1 MVVVLRRLSVI
12 FGQNPGYF
20 LQVHRKGH
28 MRGLILKK
36 FIQGITLLSQPTGTT
51 VEELERRM
59 GTKNR
64 QAYRFLT
71 SIKDDFGFI
80 VDEEKLDC
88 GGKRFSLA
96 AEQCKSLSDV
106 KVLDLNLNIGEVV
119 ALHFLRGH
127 AKLFKGTDIG
137 DGIERAFTKLGAFV
151 PEGLADKLERVR
163 SLFVPSVRFAK
174 DYAGNEVLID
184 SLADAILGQHT
195 CVVEYHSF
203 SDDKTKKYSI
213 DPLRFF
219 ERDGGLYIFI
229 RATRFGDIRVLAV
242 ERISQIESTDAT
254 FKYPTDFDPEALL
267 DRSFGMFYD
276 DPLEVKIWFSADQA
290 RYIKER
296 QWAQEQKITTHT
308 DGSIVLWMKTS
319 GWYDVKKWV
328 LSFGA
333 DARVLEPV
341 HLQDK
346 VRKEIEKMLNG
357 YGEAVQ

>member
-1 MVVVLRRLSVI
+1 
-12 FGQNPGYF
+12 
-20 LQVHRKGH
+20 

-51 VEELERRM
+51 VDELERRL
-59 GTKNR
+59 GSQNR
-64 QAYRFLT
+64 QVYRFLAT
-71 SIKDDFGFI
+71 IKDDFGFI
-80 VDEEKLDC
+80 LDEEKLDG

-96 AEQCKSLSDV
+96 TEQCKSLSDV
-106 KVLDLNLNIGEVV
+106 KVLDLNLNVGEVV

-137 DGIERAFTKLGAFV
+137 DGIERAFTKLGAFI
-151 PEGLADKLERVR
+151 PDGLADKLERVR

-174 DYAGNEVLID
+174 DYAGKEALIE
-184 SLADAILGQHT
+184 SLSEAILGQHT

-203 SDDKTKKYSI
+203 ADDKTKKYQI

-219 ERDGGLYIFI
+219 ERDGGLYLFV

-242 ERISQIESTDAT
+242 ERIVQIEATDSA
-254 FKYPTDFDPEALL
+254 FVYPIDFDPEALL

-276 DPLEVKIWFSADQA
+276 DPLEVKIWFSAGQA
-290 RYIKER
+290 PYVRER
-296 QWAQEQKITTHT
+296 QWAQEQTITEQK

-333 DARVLEPV
+333 EAQVLEPA

-346 VRKEIEKMLNG
+346 VKNEVEKMLRG
-357 YGEAVQ
+357 YGVNIIK